1 MNKSQLIR
9 EVIRE
14 PETSKPI
21 VKKSVCEHHWKRI
34 EYGYN
39 KEYFKCKLCGKTE
52 W

>member
-1 MNKSQLIR
+1 MKQK
-9 EVIRE
+9 
-14 PETSKPI
+14 TSTQQIKPI